1 MSEPRIRPD
10 QSEPLPPYF
19 ERNAADVRPEEWP
32 TYEPLAYE
40 VWMLEAVAR
49 RLAALPADESLPDE
63 DRPLKNALLESF
75 ALHFRNLAEFFWP
88 SKHPRPTDV
97 AIGHFTQGG
106 SPNEPRPD
114 HLIDREVRPHLVE
127 HGDGFAEIAGPCC
140 QRSGIQ
146 GAGRGADQHFERTGH
161 VFRQPFGDRL
171 EDAHLV
177 RAPRPTAG
185 KNQSLAIF
193 EEDVVG
199 GGVGLRHESSSLTL
213 SRTRFS
219 MTRPHRPP
227 PTAIGLLL
235 AFHRRVTC

>member
-10 QSEPLPPYF
+10 LSEPLPPYF

-75 ALHFRNLAEFFWP
+75 ALHFRNLAEFLWP

-106 SPNEPRPD
+106 SPNQPRPD
-114 HLIDREVRPHLVE
+114 HLIDRVGREVGDLTTYRLSGDHPRKRWDVVECVRTLGALDAFVQRSDAVKRLPPQMTHLVE
-127 HGDGFAEIAGPCC
+127 
-140 QRSGIQ
+140 R
-146 GAGRGADQHFERTGH
+146 
-161 VFRQPFGDRL
+161 
-171 EDAHLV
+171 LV
-177 RAPRPTAG
+177 RLRNDAA
-185 KNQSLAIF
+185 SLRYF
-193 EEDVVG
+193 ETPVNATTHTGRVG
-199 GGVGLRHESSSLTL
+199 IY
-213 SRTRFS
+213 
-219 MTRPHRPP
+219 P
-227 PTAIGLLL
+227 
-235 AFHRRVTC
+235 

>member
-1 MSEPRIRPD
+1 MSEPRRRPD

-75 ALHFRNLAEFFWP
+75 ALHFRNLAEFLWP

-106 SPNEPRPD
+106 SPNQPRPD
-114 HLIDREVRPHLVE
+114 HLIDRVGREVGHLTTYRLSGDHPRKRWDVVECVRTLGALDAFVQRSDAVKRLPPQMAHLVE
-127 HGDGFAEIAGPCC
+127 
-140 QRSGIQ
+140 R
-146 GAGRGADQHFERTGH
+146 
-161 VFRQPFGDRL
+161 
-171 EDAHLV
+171 LV
-177 RAPRPTAG
+177 RLRNDAA
-185 KNQSLAIF
+185 SLRYF
-193 EEDVVG
+193 ETPVNATTHTGRVG
-199 GGVGLRHESSSLTL
+199 IY
-213 SRTRFS
+213 
-219 MTRPHRPP
+219 P
-227 PTAIGLLL
+227 
-235 AFHRRVTC
+235 